1 MKLSSTALLALA
13 ISSVTATAYAETQSQ
28 AFTPVT
34 VKEKSAQSE
43 ATGFVEGQ
51 SITGSTRNWYANEQ
65 LKRGSKFSYQKNGS
79 PTPTDRR
86 INWVQGTI
94 IKYNS
99 GFTEGTVGFSTEVAA
114 YNAIALDR
122 DRKDLASANGGA
134 PEPGRGGRGNN
145 RTLTENG
152 GDAVDQWSKL
162 GLANVKARVSNT
174 TLTAG
179 RQNFSSP
186 QVDVIGNRPLPSSF
200 EGVSLHSEELEN
212 LSFDIGTF
220 DRNSP
225 RTEQSQ
231 RKFRS
236 EYGNGEAEADHIY
249 TAGLTYQPFAS
260 LTTSLW
266 GTQAEDLW
274 DQYYFGASHVLGD
287 SSVLSL
293 TTGLNYYKTVDSGSA
308 KLGEIDN
315 DTYSLSL
322 GLTHQAHS
330 LTFSY
335 QEVNGNEYFDYL
347 HETNGIYLANSL
359 LSDFNGPNEKSFQIA
374 YGLNMAEYGVPGLKF
389 NIYQARG
396 WGIDGTHYNGNKG
409 VVDKGYDGVQI
420 QDGEHHYEYG
430 IGTSYAIQSGPLK
443 ATTVRATY
451 TAHRASENQS
461 DGSIN
466 EFRLVT
472 TIPFNIL

>member
-1 MKLSSTALLALA
+1 MKLSNTAILALA
-13 ISSVTATAYAETQSQ
+13 ISSITATAYAETQSQ

-34 VKEKSAQSE
+34 VNEKSAQAE
-43 ATGFVEGQ
+43 ATGFLEGQ
-51 SITGSTRNWYANEQ
+51 SISGSTRNWYANEQ
-65 LKRGSKFSYQKNGS
+65 LKRGGKFTYRKDGVA
-79 PTPTDRR
+79 TPTDRR

-94 IKYNS
+94 VKYNS

-114 YNAIALDR
+114 YNAIALER
-122 DRKDLASANGGA
+122 DRENLASSNGGA
-134 PEPGRGGRGNN
+134 PGTRPGAGNN
-145 RTLTENG
+145 RTLTREG
-152 GDAVDQWSKL
+152 GEAQGQWSKV
-162 GLANVKARVSNT
+162 GLANVKARISNT

-179 RQNFSSP
+179 RMNFSSP

-200 EGVSLHSEELEN
+200 EGIAIHSEELNN
-212 LSFDIGTF
+212 LSFDLASF
-220 DRNSP
+220 DRVSP
-225 RTEQSQ
+225 RTEESLS
-231 RKFRS
+231 KFRS
-236 EYGNGEAEADHIY
+236 EYGAIDAEADHVHTGGIS
-249 TAGLTYQPFAS
+249 YQPFAS

-274 DQYYFGASHVLGD
+274 NQYYFGATHVLGD
-287 SSVLSL
+287 SSVLAL
-293 TTGLNYYKTVDSGSA
+293 TTGLNYYKTVDEGKK

-315 DTYSLSL
+315 DTYSLSF
-322 GLTHQAHS
+322 GLTHQAHT

-359 LSDFNGPNEKSFQIA
+359 LSDFNGPNEKSFQVA

-396 WGIDGTHYNGNKG
+396 WGIDGTHYKG
-409 VVDKGYDGVQI
+409 GGYDGVQSM
-420 QDGEHHYEYG
+420 DGEHHYEYG
-430 IGTSYAIQSGPLK
+430 IGASYAVQSGPLK

-451 TAHRASENQS
+451 TAHRASENQA

-472 TIPFNIL
+472 TVPFNIL

>member
-51 SITGSTRNWYANEQ
+51 SITGTTRNWYANEQ
-65 LKRGSKFSYQKNGS
+65 LKRGGKFAYSKDGS
-79 PTPTDRR
+79 LAETDRR

-94 IKYNS
+94 LKYNS

-114 YNAIALDR
+114 YNAVALER
-122 DRKDLASANGGA
+122 DRENMASGNGGA
-134 PEPGRGGRGNN
+134 PKTGPASGNN
-145 RTLTENG
+145 RTLTEKG
-152 GDAVDQWSKL
+152 GDAVGQWSKL
-162 GLANVKARVSNT
+162 GLANVKARFSGT

-179 RQNFSSP
+179 RQSYSSP
-186 QVDVIGNRPLPSSF
+186 QVDTIGNRALPSSF
-200 EGVSLHSEELEN
+200 QGVSLNVAELEN
-212 LSFDIGTF
+212 LTFDAATF
-220 DRNSP
+220 DRVSP
-225 RTEQSQ
+225 RTEQSL
-231 RKFRS
+231 RKFRT
-236 EYGNGEAEADHIY
+236 EYANGRQEADHIY
-249 TAGLTYQPFAS
+249 TGGITYTPFAS

-266 GTQAEDLW
+266 ATQAEDIW
-274 DQYYFGASHVLGD
+274 NQYYFGATHVLGD

-293 TTGLNYYKTVDSGSA
+293 TTGFNYYKTQEEGKALIGD
-308 KLGEIDN
+308 IDN
-315 DTYSLSL
+315 DTYSLSF

-347 HETNGIYLANSL
+347 NETNGIYLANSL

-396 WGIDGTHYNGNKG
+396 WGIDGTHYTGNKG
-409 VVDKGYDGVQI
+409 VADKGYDGIQA

-430 IGTSYAIQSGPLK
+430 IGAAYAVQSGPLK

>member
-13 ISSVTATAYAETQSQ
+13 ISSVTATAYAESQSQ

-34 VKEKSAQSE
+34 VNEKSAQSE

-51 SITGSTRNWYANEQ
+51 SITGSTRNWYANEHF
-65 LKRGSKFSYQKNGS
+65 KRGATLNYRKNGE
-79 PTPTDRR
+79 THQTDRR

-94 IKYNS
+94 LKYNS

-122 DRKDLASANGGA
+122 DRKDLASNNGGA
-134 PEPGRGGRGNN
+134 PGTRPGAGNN
-145 RTLTENG
+145 RTLTEEG
-152 GDAVDQWSKL
+152 GDAVGQWSKL

-186 QVDVIGNRPLPSSF
+186 MVDVIGNRALPSSF
-200 EGVSLHSEELEN
+200 QGVAIHSEELNN
-212 LSFDIGTF
+212 LAFDLATF

-225 RTEQSQ
+225 RTEESQ
-231 RKFRS
+231 RKFRT
-236 EYGNGEAEADHIY
+236 EYANGIVETDHVY
-249 TAGLTYQPFAS
+249 TGGITYTPFAS

-266 GTQAEDLW
+266 ATQAEDIW
-274 DQYYFGASHVLGD
+274 NQYYFGASHVLGD
-287 SSVLSL
+287 SQVLSL
-293 TTGLNYYKTVDSGSA
+293 TTGLNYYKTQEEGKA
-308 KLGEIDN
+308 LIGRIDN
-315 DTYSLSL
+315 DTYSLSF
-322 GLTHQAHS
+322 GLTHQAHT

-396 WGIDGTHYNGNKG
+396 WGIDGTQYTGNGG
-409 VVDKGYDGVQI
+409 VAGKGYDGIQS

-430 IGTSYAIQSGPLK
+430 IGATYALQSGPLK

-451 TAHRASENQS
+451 TAHRASENQA
-461 DGSIN
+461 DGSLN

>member
-1 MKLSSTALLALA
+1 MKLSSSAILALA

-28 AFTPVT
+28 EFTPVT
-34 VKEKSAQSE
+34 VNTKSAQAD

-51 SITGSTRNWYANEQ
+51 SISGTTRNWYANEQ
-65 LKRGSKFSYQKNGS
+65 LHRGSKFTYLKNGV

-94 IKYNS
+94 VKYNS
-99 GFTEGTVGFSTEVAA
+99 GFTQGAVGLSTELAA
-114 YNAIALDR
+114 YNEIALER
-122 DRKDLASANGGA
+122 DRENLASNNGGA
-134 PEPGRGGRGNN
+134 PGTRPGAGNN
-145 RTLTENG
+145 RTLTKEG
-152 GDAVDQWSKL
+152 GDAQGQWSKL

-179 RQNFSSP
+179 LMNFSSP
-186 QVDVIGNRPLPSSF
+186 MVDVIGNRALPSSF
-200 EGVSLHSEELEN
+200 EGVAIHSEELNN
-212 LSFDIGTF
+212 LAFDLGTF

-225 RTEQSQ
+225 RTEESLS
-231 RKFRS
+231 KFRS
-236 EYGNGEAEADHIY
+236 EYANSFVETDHVHTGGI
-249 TAGLTYQPFAS
+249 TFTPFAS

-266 GTQAEDLW
+266 ATQAEDLW
-274 DQYYFGASHVLGD
+274 NQYYFGANHILGD
-287 SSVLSL
+287 SQVLSL
-293 TTGLNYYKTVDSGSA
+293 NTNLNYYKTQEEGKA
-308 KLGEIDN
+308 LLGNIDN
-315 DTYSLSL
+315 DTYSLSF
-322 GLTHQAHS
+322 GLTHRAHT

-335 QEVNGNEYFDYL
+335 QQVEGNEYFDYL

-396 WGIDGTHYNGNKG
+396 WGIDGTHYTGTA
-409 VVDKGYDGVQI
+409 YDVKNM
-420 QDGEHHYEYG
+420 DGEHHYEYG
-430 IGTSYAIQSGPLK
+430 IGSTYAIQSGPFQ
-443 ATTVRATY
+443 ASTVRVTY
-451 TAHRASENQS
+451 TAHRASENQG

>member
-1 MKLSSTALLALA
+1 MKLSSTAILALA
-13 ISSVTATAYAETQSQ
+13 ISSVTATAYAESQSQ

-51 SITGSTRNWYANEQ
+51 SITGTTRNWYANEQ
-65 LKRGSKFSYQKNGS
+65 LKRGAHFKYKKDGVLLD
-79 PTPTDRR
+79 TDRR

-94 IKYNS
+94 FKYNS
-99 GFTEGTVGFSTEVAA
+99 GFTEGTVGFSTEAA
-114 YNAIALDR
+114 VYNAIALDQ
-122 DRKDLASANGGA
+122 DRKDLASGNGGA
-134 PEPGRGGRGNN
+134 PEPGRVKAGNN
-145 RTLTENG
+145 RTLTHDG
-152 GDAVDQWSKL
+152 GDAVGQWSKL
-162 GLANVKARVSNT
+162 GLANVKARFSNT

-186 QVDVIGNRPLPSSF
+186 MVDVIGNRALPSSF
-200 EGVSLHSEELEN
+200 QGVSLHSEELEN
-212 LSFDIGTF
+212 LTFDLATF

-225 RTEQSQ
+225 RTEESQ

-236 EYGNGEAEADHIY
+236 EYADEIIEIDHVY
-249 TAGLTYQPFAS
+249 TAGITYQPLAS

-266 GTQAEDLW
+266 GTQAEDMW
-274 DQYYFGASHVLGD
+274 NQYYFGATHVLGD

-293 TTGLNYYKTVDSGSA
+293 TTGLNYYKTVDEGKA
-308 KLGEIDN
+308 KLGQIDN
-315 DTYSLSL
+315 DTYSLSF

-359 LSDFNGPNEKSFQIA
+359 LSDFNSPNEKSFQIA

-396 WGIDGTHYNGNKG
+396 WGIDGTHYKG
-409 VVDKGYDGVQI
+409 GAYDSVLTM
-420 QDGEHHYEYG
+420 DGEHHYEYG
-430 IGTSYAIQSGPLK
+430 IGASYAVQSGPLK

-451 TAHRASENQS
+451 TAHRASENQL

-472 TIPFNIL
+472 TVPFNIL

>member
-13 ISSVTATAYAETQSQ
+13 ISSVTASAYAETQSQ
-28 AFTPVT
+28 AYTPVT
-34 VKEKSAQSE
+34 VKQKSAQSE

-65 LKRGSKFSYQKNGS
+65 LKRGAKFSYQKNGS

-409 VVDKGYDGVQI
+409 VADKGYDGIQI

-430 IGTSYAIQSGPLK
+430 IGASYAVQSGPLK
-443 ATTVRATY
+443 ATAIRATY
-451 TAHRASENQS
+451 TAHRASENQA

>member
-13 ISSVTATAYAETQSQ
+13 ISSVTATAYAESQSQ

-51 SITGSTRNWYANEQ
+51 SISGTTRNWYANEQ
-65 LKRGSKFSYQKNGS
+65 LKRGGQFAYKKNGVS
-79 PTPTDRR
+79 TDTDRR

-99 GFTEGTVGFSTEVAA
+99 GFTEGTVGISTEVAA

-122 DRKDLASANGGA
+122 DRKDLASNNGGA
-134 PEPGRGGRGNN
+134 PGTRPGAGNN
-145 RTLTENG
+145 RTLTEEG

-186 QVDVIGNRPLPSSF
+186 MVDVIGNRALPSSF

-212 LSFDIGTF
+212 LSFDVGTF

-225 RTEQSQ
+225 RMEQSQ
-231 RKFRS
+231 RKFRT
-236 EYGNGEAEADHIY
+236 EYANGIVETDHVH
-249 TAGLTYQPFAS
+249 TAGITYTPFAS

-266 GTQAEDLW
+266 ATQAEDIW
-274 DQYYFGASHVLGD
+274 NQYYFGASHVLGD

-293 TTGLNYYKTVDSGSA
+293 TTGLNYYKTQEEGKA
-308 KLGEIDN
+308 LIGNIDN
-315 DTYSLSL
+315 DTYSLTF

-330 LTFSY
+330 LSFSY

-396 WGIDGTHYNGNKG
+396 WGIDGTHYTGNGG
-409 VVDKGYDGVQI
+409 VVGKGYDGIQS

-430 IGTSYAIQSGPLK
+430 IGASYAVQSGPLK
-443 ATTVRATY
+443 ATAIRATY
-451 TAHRASENQS
+451 TAHRASENQA

>member
-13 ISSVTATAYAETQSQ
+13 ISSITATAYAETQSQ
-28 AFTPVT
+28 AYTPVT
-34 VKEKSAQSE
+34 VNEKSAQSE
-43 ATGFVEGQ
+43 ATGFLEGQ
-51 SITGSTRNWYANEQ
+51 SITGTTRNWYANEQ
-65 LKRGSKFSYQKNGS
+65 LKRGANFAYKKNGVS
-79 PTPTDRR
+79 TPTDRR

-94 IKYNS
+94 LKYNS
-99 GFTEGTVGFSTEVAA
+99 GFTEGTVGVSTEVAA
-114 YNAIALDR
+114 YNAIALDH
-122 DRKDLASANGGA
+122 DRKDLASNNGGA
-134 PEPGRGGRGNN
+134 PGTRPGAGNN
-145 RTLTENG
+145 RTLTEEG
-152 GDAVDQWSKL
+152 GDAVGQWSKL
-162 GLANVKARVSNT
+162 GLANVKARISNT

-186 QVDVIGNRPLPSSF
+186 MVDVIGNRALPSSF
-200 EGVSLHSEELEN
+200 QGVAIHSEELNN
-212 LSFDIGTF
+212 LAFDLATF

-231 RKFRS
+231 RKFRT
-236 EYGNGEAEADHIY
+236 EYANGIVETDHVY
-249 TAGLTYQPFAS
+249 TGGITYTPFAS

-266 GTQAEDLW
+266 ATQAEDIW
-274 DQYYFGASHVLGD
+274 NQYYFGATHVLGD
-287 SSVLSL
+287 SQVLSL
-293 TTGLNYYKTVDSGSA
+293 TTGLNYYKTQEEGKALIGD
-308 KLGEIDN
+308 IDN
-315 DTYSLSL
+315 DTYSLSF

-359 LSDFNGPNEKSFQIA
+359 LSDFNGPNEKSFQVA

-396 WGIDGTHYNGNKG
+396 WGIDGTHYTGNKG
-409 VVDKGYDGVQI
+409 VADKGYDGIQS

-430 IGTSYAIQSGPLK
+430 IGATYAVQSGPFK
-443 ATTVRATY
+443 ATTIRGTY
-451 TAHRASENQS
+451 TAHRASENQA

-472 TIPFNIL
+472 TVPFNIL

>member
-13 ISSVTATAYAETQSQ
+13 ISSVTATAYAESQSQ

-51 SITGSTRNWYANEQ
+51 SITGSTRNWYANEHF
-65 LKRGSKFSYQKNGS
+65 KRGATLNYRQNGE
-79 PTPTDRR
+79 TRQTDRR

-94 IKYNS
+94 VKYNS

-114 YNAIALDR
+114 YNAIALER
-122 DRKDLASANGGA
+122 DRENLASNNGGA
-134 PEPGRGGRGNN
+134 PTTRPGAGNN
-145 RTLTENG
+145 RTLTKEG
-152 GDAVDQWSKL
+152 GDAVGQWSKL
-162 GLANVKARVSNT
+162 GLANVKARISNT

-186 QVDVIGNRPLPSSF
+186 QVDVIGNRALPSSF
-200 EGVSLHSEELEN
+200 EGVTLHSEELEN
-212 LSFDIGTF
+212 LTFDLGTF

-236 EYGNGEAEADHIY
+236 EYGDTNAEADHVH
-249 TAGLTYQPFAS
+249 TAGITYQPFAS

-274 DQYYFGASHVLGD
+274 NQYYFGASHVLGD
-287 SSVLSL
+287 SSILSL
-293 TTGLNYYKTVDSGSA
+293 TTGLNYYKTVDEGKA
-308 KLGEIDN
+308 KLGQIDN
-315 DTYSLSL
+315 DTYSLSF
-322 GLTHQAHS
+322 GLTHTAHT

-396 WGIDGTHYNGNKG
+396 WGIDGTHYNST
-409 VVDKGYDGVQI
+409 GYSDVKAM
-420 QDGEHHYEYG
+420 DGEHHYEYG
-430 IGTSYAIQSGPLK
+430 IGTSYAVQSGPLK

-451 TAHRASENQS
+451 TAHRASENQA

>member
-13 ISSVTATAYAETQSQ
+13 ISSITATAYAETQSQ
-28 AFTPVT
+28 AYTPVT
-34 VKEKSAQSE
+34 VNEKSAQSE
-43 ATGFVEGQ
+43 ATGFLEGQ
-51 SITGSTRNWYANEQ
+51 SITGTTRNWYANEQ
-65 LKRGSKFSYQKNGS
+65 LKRGANFAYKKNGVS
-79 PTPTDRR
+79 TPTDRR

-94 IKYNS
+94 LKYNS
-99 GFTEGTVGFSTEVAA
+99 GFTEGTVGVSTEVAA
-114 YNAIALDR
+114 YNAIALDQ
-122 DRKDLASANGGA
+122 DRKDLASNNGGA
-134 PEPGRGGRGNN
+134 PGTRPGAGNN
-145 RTLTENG
+145 RTLTEEG
-152 GDAVDQWSKL
+152 GDAVGQWSKL
-162 GLANVKARVSNT
+162 GLANVKARISNT

-186 QVDVIGNRPLPSSF
+186 MVDVIGNRALPSSF
-200 EGVSLHSEELEN
+200 QGVAIHSEELNN
-212 LSFDIGTF
+212 LAFDLATF

-225 RTEQSQ
+225 RTEESQ
-231 RKFRS
+231 RKFRT
-236 EYGNGEAEADHIY
+236 EYANGIVETDHVY
-249 TAGLTYQPFAS
+249 TGGITYTPFAS

-266 GTQAEDLW
+266 ATQAEDIW
-274 DQYYFGASHVLGD
+274 NQYYFGATHVLGD
-287 SSVLSL
+287 SQVLSL
-293 TTGLNYYKTVDSGSA
+293 TTGLNYYKTQEEGKALIGD
-308 KLGEIDN
+308 IDN
-315 DTYSLSL
+315 DTYSLSF

-396 WGIDGTHYNGNKG
+396 WGIDGTHYTGNKG
-409 VVDKGYDGVQI
+409 VADKGYDGIQS

-430 IGTSYAIQSGPLK
+430 IGATYAVQSGPFK
-443 ATTVRATY
+443 ATTIRGTY
-451 TAHRASENQS
+451 TAHRASENQA

-472 TIPFNIL
+472 TVPFNIL